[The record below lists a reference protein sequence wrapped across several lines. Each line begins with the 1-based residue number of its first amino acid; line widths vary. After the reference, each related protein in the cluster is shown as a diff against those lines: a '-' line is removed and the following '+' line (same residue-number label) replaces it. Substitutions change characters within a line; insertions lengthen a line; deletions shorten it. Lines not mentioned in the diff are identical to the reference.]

1 MTDKFSQENTEKYCC
16 NFCNVKCS
24 HYSEWKRHI
33 LTQKHKN
40 LINTD
45 KNTDN
50 TDTFDNKNNNTY
62 NCSCGKKYK
71 HRQSLFTH
79 KKTCTYKQ
87 EDINLENSLK
97 AIIQPL
103 EEKIMAIESEKM
115 FAIQNT
121 NNNDISLIPEI
132 IKQSQEFQKEIF
144 QKMMEF
150 MKNSN
155 NIITTNSHNT
165 NNNYTQF
172 NLQLYLNETCKN
184 AMTIDEFLDYLQPTI
199 EELEETARLG
209 YVEGITRIIMRGLK
223 DLEEE
228 LRPFHC
234 SDLKRETL
242 FIKNTE
248 GEWEKDSDDK
258 TIMIKFVKEV
268 GRKNFNN
275 VHNWKKMHPNCKSY
289 DSKSNDM
296 FNQILLNSTS
306 GSTEEQ
312 QKNSYEK
319 VIKNIT
325 KEVVINKSKKNSK

>member
-1 MTDKFSQENTEKYCC
+1 MESNDSQMEIAFSCKLCGKIYKNR
-16 NFCNVKCS
+16 S
-24 HYSEWKRHI
+24 GLW
-33 LTQKHKN
+33 KHKKVCLN
-40 LINTD
+40 KKINVEEE
-45 KNTDN
+45 
-50 TDTFDNKNNNTY
+50 
-62 NCSCGKKYK
+62 
-71 HRQSLFTH
+71 
-79 KKTCTYKQ
+79 Q
-87 EDINLENSLK
+87 EIEYLLENSIK
-97 AIIQPL
+97 AMLQPL
-103 EEKIMAIESEKM
+103 EEKLLAIETNNSNNN
-115 FAIQNT
+115 NT
-121 NNNDISLIPEI
+121 NNDISLIPEI
-132 IKQSQEFQKEIF
+132 IKQNQEFQKEIF
-144 QKMMEF
+144 QQMMEF
-150 MKNSN
+150 MKSSN
-155 NIITTNSHNT
+155 NTITTNSHNT

-223 DLEEE
+223 DLEAE

-275 VHNWKKMHPNCKSY
+275 VNNWKKLHPNCRSH

-325 KEVVINKSKKNSK
+325 KEVVINKSKKNTK